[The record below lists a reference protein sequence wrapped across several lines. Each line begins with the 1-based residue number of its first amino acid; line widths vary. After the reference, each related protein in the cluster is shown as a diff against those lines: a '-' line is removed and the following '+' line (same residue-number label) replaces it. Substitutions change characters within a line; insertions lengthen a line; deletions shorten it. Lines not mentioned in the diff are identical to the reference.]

1 MKIKISLAIIGLL
14 VFSATAGQD
23 FHKYCKLVSEADQLY
38 ESKEYLA
45 AGQKYSEAFKAN
57 GNKGI
62 SYDIYN
68 AACSWALANEPD
80 TAFKILL
87 KFAGSGGFV
96 YYDSLLS
103 GSEITYYNALLS
115 DEDFTSLHQDPRW
128 DELLEMVRSR
138 QEKAEASMNKELVAV
153 LDTIYRTDQE
163 YRMQIQSVG
172 EQYGWN
178 SAELEEFT
186 KTIDKTIKETDSVNL
201 KKIEGIIEKYGWPGP
216 DVIGEQGSITLWLV
230 IQHSD
235 LQTQEKYLPIMREAV
250 KNGKVSASH
259 LAYLEDRVALRQ
271 GKRQIYG
278 SQIGTD
284 PDTKICYISPLE
296 DPDSVD
302 IRRADVGLPPIAEY
316 AAEYGFVWDVEQY
329 KKDLPGIE
337 AKEKANQK

>member
-1 MKIKISLAIIGLL
+1 MKVKILFAITGLL
-14 VFSATAGQD
+14 IYSTTTGQD

-38 ESKEYLA
+38 ESKEYLK
-45 AGQKYSEAFKAN
+45 AGQKYFEAFKAN

-87 KFAGSGGFV
+87 KFAGYGGFI
-96 YYDSLLS
+96 YYDSLNA
-103 GSEITYYNALLS
+103 GSDMTYYNALIS
-115 DEDFTSLHQDPRW
+115 DPDFTSLHQDPRW
-128 DELLEMVRSR
+128 NELLEIVRSC
-138 QEKAEASMNKELVAV
+138 QEKAEVNINKELVAV

-163 YRMQIQSVG
+163 DRMQIQALG
-172 EQYGWN
+172 EKYGWD
-178 SAELEEFT
+178 SEELAAQT
-186 KTIDKTIKETDSVNL
+186 KVIDIKIRETDSVNL
-201 KKIEGIIEKYGWPGP
+201 KKIEGILEKYGWPGP
-216 DVIGEQGSITLWLV
+216 EVIGEQGSVTIWLV

-235 LQTQEKYLPIMREAV
+235 LTTQEKYLPVMREAV
-250 KNGKVSASH
+250 KNGKASASN

-278 SQIGTD
+278 SQVGTD

-302 IRRADVGLPPIAEY
+302 IRRADAGLPPIADY